1 MYIEA
6 RDNRFFSLNLE
17 NIEFTDI
24 SFNVTVRIY
33 AWREIDGRVPL
44 QSQREILVREANIHG
59 LPLDSSAVNKLFIN
73 LYNYLR
79 KNTATDLPEIR

>member
-44 QSQREILVREANIHG
+44 QSQREILVREAKIHG
-59 LPLDSSAVNKLFIN
+59 LPLDSSAVNKLSN
-73 LYNYLR
+73 LYNYLH
-79 KNTATDLPEIR
+79 KNIATDLPEIM